1 MHPSLRL
8 SNVSKLPSALRRTA
22 TAAASGSPREL
33 QKLVEDLR
41 KALVPPEYR
50 TLLLPPFYANLDPAE
65 IPLILESLD
74 ATPIQTEAIRFRI
87 VQVLGNLKIVSI
99 LGRLNSVSL
108 DAFVDLWLRVWPW
121 IEFLDEYQ
129 DHVPGIEHFSRTQ
142 RYSIYVALL
151 LLFRHQNEASALMD
165 STGGAYVVVGK
176 AWSHFVH
183 RYGEDARHL
192 YDVCHFLSFSHGL
205 WGNDGAREQ
214 NPFPFKG
221 LITGAG
227 GTRTDFASLVV
238 SHLDRVVGD
247 PDPRQIVDSGAGILL
262 VLGSD
267 LSLRDALLVQGIV
280 PPLTT
285 AVLALSSSPSDIH
298 AVVLDTVFPALI
310 DCLRCFPCHRWV
322 TESLRAGLLRIVF
335 SRPYFPKSGDCLR
348 ALLDPGSALSRST
361 VYHSVL
367 SQLRSS
373 LLEIRDRDAAAA
385 FGDPEILEHW
395 ARFLALAENRF
406 QVVDLYNTGAS
417 TFMRACDNME
427 CAKIERKRNLKR
439 CGGCLRS
446 YYCSQICQ
454 AEDWRRGMHRQWCG
468 VISLARHRDL
478 EVRARDRSFLR
489 ALLHHDYL
497 ARREDIALRHLP
509 SLKMNP
515 SGAPHTLFD
524 YTAGTCGEIN
534 LADYQGDDSHYDG
547 DAARLVTSGGRMEL
561 HFMATFNGREEAQI
575 WKFPLHLASTEL
587 IQGMRAIADT
597 VPPNATPKDLELYRP
612 LVRDLLHLN
621 ILATH

>member
-1 MHPSLRL
+1 
-8 SNVSKLPSALRRTA
+8 
-22 TAAASGSPREL
+22 
-33 QKLVEDLR
+33 
-41 KALVPPEYR
+41 
-50 TLLLPPFYANLDPAE
+50 
-65 IPLILESLD
+65 
-74 ATPIQTEAIRFRI
+74 
-87 VQVLGNLKIVSI
+87 
-99 LGRLNSVSL
+99 
-108 DAFVDLWLRVWPW
+108 
-121 IEFLDEYQ
+121 
-129 DHVPGIEHFSRTQ
+129 
-142 RYSIYVALL
+142 
-151 LLFRHQNEASALMD
+151 MD

-192 YDVCHFLSFSHGL
+192 YDVCHFLSFSHVL
-205 WGNDGAREQ
+205 WGNDRAREQ

-247 PDPRQIVDSGAGILL
+247 PDTRQIVDSGAGILL

-298 AVVLDTVFPALI
+298 AVVLDTVSPALI
-310 DCLRCFPCHRWV
+310 DYLRCFPCHRWV

-335 SRPYFPKSGDCLR
+335 SRPHFPKSGDCLR

-367 SQLRSS
+367 SQLQSS

-427 CAKIERKRNLKR
+427 
-439 CGGCLRS
+439 
-446 YYCSQICQ
+446 ICQ
-454 AEDWRRGMHRQWCG
+454 AEDWRRGLHRQWCG

-547 DAARLVTSGGRMEL
+547 DAARLVTGGGRMEL
-561 HFMATFNGREEAQI
+561 HFMAIFNGREEAQI
-575 WKFPLHLASTEL
+575 WKFPLRLASTEL
-587 IQGMRAIADT
+587 IQGMRAIAAT
-597 VPPNATPKDLELYRP
+597 VPPGVTPKDLELYRP
-612 LVRDLLHLN
+612 MSGFAPDVAMTVFVIVAELTTLLLQAPRWTLGTLPLRDAPLGPRHIPPPSQNRQRSGSALG
-621 ILATH
+621 LAAN

>member
-8 SNVSKLPSALRRTA
+8 SNLSKLPSALRRTA
-22 TAAASGSPREL
+22 TAAASGSPRES
-33 QKLVEDLR
+33 QKLAEDIR
-41 KALVPPEYR
+41 TALVPPEYQAH
-50 TLLLPPFYANLDPAE
+50 LLPPFYANLDPAE
-65 IPLILESLD
+65 IPLILERLD
-74 ATPIQTEAIRFRI
+74 TASVQVEAIRARI
-87 VQVLGNLKIVSI
+87 VQVLGNLKILSI

-129 DHVPGIEHFSRTQ
+129 DHVPGIEHFSQMSEKTQ
-142 RYSIYVALL
+142 LTCNEIFYIYVALL

-192 YDVCHFLSFSHGL
+192 YDVCHFLSFSHVL
-205 WGNDGAREQ
+205 WGNDRAREQ

-247 PDPRQIVDSGAGILL
+247 PDIRQIVDSGAAG
-262 VLGSD
+262 
-267 LSLRDALLVQGIV
+267 
-280 PPLTT
+280 
-285 AVLALSSSPSDIH
+285 PSDIH
-298 AVVLDTVFPALI
+298 AVVLDTVSPALI

-335 SRPYFPKSGDCLR
+335 SRPHFPKSGDCLR
-348 ALLDPGSALSRST
+348 ALLDPGGALSRST

-454 AEDWRRGMHRQWCG
+454 AEDWRRGLHRQWCG

-547 DAARLVTSGGRMEL
+547 DAARLVTGGGRMEL
-561 HFMATFNGREEAQI
+561 HFMAIFNGREEAQI
-575 WKFPLHLASTEL
+575 WKFPLRLASTEL
-587 IQGMRAIADT
+587 IQGMRAIAAT
-597 VPPNATPKDLELYRP
+597 VPPGVTPKDLELYRP
-612 LVRDLLHLN
+612 MVQDLLNLN
-621 ILATH
+621 VLATH